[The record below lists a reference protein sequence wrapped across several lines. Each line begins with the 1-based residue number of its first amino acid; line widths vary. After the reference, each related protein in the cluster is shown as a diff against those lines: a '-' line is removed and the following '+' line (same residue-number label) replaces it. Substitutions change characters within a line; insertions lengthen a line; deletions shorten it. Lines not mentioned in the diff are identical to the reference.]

1 MSEQTENQ
9 FVYTIHSSIA
19 ASQRQDYQIIQERM
33 NHAAQAFNGYLG
45 QDVVYEESDTGPAV
59 KVTTHVR
66 FEELEQCL
74 RWLDSPQR
82 RELINQA
89 EKLIGYQYRF
99 RLDSNSFDQWIQ
111 AKGPSRI
118 PIWKVNLLVWL
129 ALYPSVMLLMWLSGP
144 TLGNLPMPLNML
156 ISNLITVLLTGYL
169 LVPWLSRLY
178 ANWLST
184 TSKRWTLAGCST
196 ILVAQALLLTLF
208 STVPGLPWNTPK
220 L

>member
-1 MSEQTENQ
+1 
-9 FVYTIHSSIA
+9 
-19 ASQRQDYQIIQERM
+19 M

-45 QDVVYEESDTGPAV
+45 QDVLYEESDTGPTV

-82 RELINQA
+82 RELLNQA

-111 AKGPSRI
+111 AKGPSKT

-144 TLGNLPMPLNML
+144 TLGSLPMPLNML
-156 ISNLITVLLTGYL
+156 IGNLITVLLTGYL

-184 TSKRWTLAGCST
+184 TSRRWTLAGCGT
-196 ILVAQALLLTLF
+196 ILAAQGVLLTLF
-208 STVPGLPWNTPK
+208 STLPGLPWNTPK